1 MTTCSHTV
9 YIYIYI
15 IYAKIHFVHTYMYEG
30 TNDGNL
36 FLFFYY
42 LFFKYLEVLVVGY
55 PFGIHHLVLCF
66 L

>member
-1 MTTCSHTV
+1 MTSHTV
-9 YIYIYI
+9 YIYIYNI
-15 IYAKIHFVHTYMYEG
+15 CEDTLCTYMYEG